1 MRLNEWLLNEVPS
14 KRFALFTRSN
24 AAEVM
29 GEPLSPLGWTLI
41 WKSAFGPGTWDG
53 YVALG
58 GFDRDEFSDADSI
71 YGAFGG
77 YFYLN
82 LSAMLILTARMPGA
96 DPHQLAAAFDSDPAM
111 PGYVPEPWHENAVA
125 SSRLGATLQAILE
138 GRIPSELASLQDN
151 AHAIRA
157 ARPDLPAQSLEQVIA
172 RMRSIIP
179 SMRRNG
185 QMHVH
190 TGQAGMTAMGYLQ
203 TLLAGLGRGDDMA
216 RLCAGIGHVETADI
230 AEQMWRLS
238 RLVRATPRLAEALR
252 ERRDDLYTPAFR
264 EAFAAFLYDHGARG
278 SNEWDLVGATF
289 ETHPENA
296 LALVESMA
304 KQDDSAEP
312 GAAQRR
318 NSEVRDALLRE
329 FDEVPGGQGVRTAA
343 EAVAAWFAAR
353 ERSKNLCVRV
363 VHEAR
368 MCAEEIAR
376 RLVASGDIGRREHV
390 YMLQE
395 SELSDFA
402 ADPAAFRDRLA
413 ERYETFLEVGRREPP
428 FIVNGV
434 YPPPETWPLRAAPA
448 ASPEAETGE
457 RLKGLACSPGKVT
470 GRARIVHDPADPGL
484 LEPGDVLI
492 TATTNPS
499 WTPLFLVAS
508 AVVTEF
514 GLFNSHASIVSRE
527 LGIPC
532 IASVP
537 GVTSRIQSGSLI
549 TVDGDTGEVEIIEG
563 PGRAPAKGVAA

>member
-1 MRLNEWLLNEVPS
+1 MRLNEWLLNEAPS
-14 KRFALFTRSN
+14 QRFPLFTRSN

-41 WKSAFGPGTWDG
+41 WKRAFGPGTWDG

-58 GFDRDEFSDADSI
+58 GFDAGEFSNTDSI

-96 DPHQLAAAFDSDPAM
+96 DPHQLAAAFDGDPAM
-111 PGYVPEPWHENAVA
+111 PGYVAEPWHENEAA
-125 SSRLGATLQAILE
+125 SVRLGATLQAILAGE
-138 GRIPSELASLQDN
+138 VPVELSELQEN
-151 AHAIRA
+151 AREIRA
-157 ARPDLPAQSLEQVIA
+157 SRPDLTVLTMEALVA

-179 SMRRNG
+179 HMRRNG
-185 QMHVH
+185 HMHVH

-230 AEQMWRLS
+230 AGQLWGIS
-238 RLVRATPRLAEALR
+238 RLVRATPGLVDAIG
-252 ERRDDLYTPAFR
+252 ERDEGRYTPAFR

-278 SNEWDLVGATF
+278 SNEWDIIGATF
-289 ETHPENA
+289 ETQPDNA
-296 LALVESMA
+296 LALIESMA
-304 KQDDSAEP
+304 KQGDAADPA
-312 GAAQRR
+312 AAQNR
-318 NSEVRDALLRE
+318 NAETRSALLAAFDAMPGGAEVRK
-329 FDEVPGGQGVRTAA
+329 AA

-376 RLVASGDIGRREHV
+376 RLIAAGVASSREHV

-395 SELSDFA
+395 DELADFA
-402 ADPAAFRDRLA
+402 VAPSSFAQRLA
-413 ERYETFLEVGRREPP
+413 ERYETYLEVGRREPP
-428 FIVNGV
+428 FIVNGA
-434 YPPPETWPLRAAPA
+434 YPPPETWPLRKEPA
-448 ASPEAETGE
+448 AQTEAKTGE

-470 GRARIVHDPADPGL
+470 GRARIVHDPADPGM
-484 LEPGDVLI
+484 LEPGDILI

-499 WTPLFLVAS
+499 WTPLFLVAG

-532 IASVP
+532 VASVP
-537 GVTSRIQSGSLI
+537 GVTTRIEAGALI
-549 TVDGDTGEVEIIEG
+549 AVDGDTGEIEIIET
-563 PGRAPAKGVAA
+563 PPRAVESVAA

>member
-1 MRLNEWLLNEVPS
+1 MRLNEWLLNEAPS

-58 GFDRDEFSDADSI
+58 GFDRGEFGDGDSI

-111 PGYVPEPWHENAVA
+111 PGYVAEPWHENADA
-125 SSRLGATLQAILE
+125 SARLAATLQSILSADVPDDL
-138 GRIPSELASLQDN
+138 GALQEN
-151 AHAIRA
+151 ARAIRA
-157 ARPDLPAQSLEQVIA
+157 ARPDLAAASLEDLTT

-203 TLLAGLGRGDDMA
+203 TLLAGMGRGDDMA

-230 AEQMWRLS
+230 AGQLWRLS
-238 RLVRATPRLAEALR
+238 RLVRATPGLAEALR
-252 ERRDDLYTPAFR
+252 ERAESRYSPAFR

-278 SNEWDLVGATF
+278 SNEWDLVGDTF

-296 LALVESMA
+296 LALIESMA
-304 KQDDSAEP
+304 KQTDEAEP

-318 NSEVRDALLRE
+318 NGEVRDALLKA
-329 FDEVPGGQGVRTAA
+329 FDETPQGADVRAGA
-343 EAVAAWFAAR
+343 GAVAAWFAAR

-376 RLVASGDIGRREHV
+376 RLVASGAIGRREHV
-390 YMLQE
+390 YMLLE
-395 SELSDFA
+395 SELAEFA

-413 ERYETFLEVGRREPP
+413 ERYDTYLEVGRREPP
-428 FIVNGV
+428 FIVNGA
-434 YPPPETWPLRAAPA
+434 YSPPETWPLRAAPA
-448 ASPEAETGE
+448 AAPQATSGD
-457 RLKGLACSPGKVT
+457 RLKGLACSPGKVK

-484 LEPGDVLI
+484 LEPGDILI

-499 WTPLFLVAS
+499 WTPLFLVAG

-532 IASVP
+532 VASVP
-537 GVTSRIQSGSLI
+537 GATARIADGALI
-549 TVDGDTGEVEIIEG
+549 AVDGDTGEIEILDNPEH
-563 PGRAPAKGVAA
+563 AAESAAA